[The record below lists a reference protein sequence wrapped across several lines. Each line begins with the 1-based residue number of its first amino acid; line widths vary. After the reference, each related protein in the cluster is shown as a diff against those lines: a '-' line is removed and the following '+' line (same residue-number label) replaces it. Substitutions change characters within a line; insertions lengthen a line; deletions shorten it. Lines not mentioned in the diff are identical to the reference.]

1 MPVFDPGMDPVCFV
15 EPEFSV
21 VVEQWIDISVLFDPL
36 HEGFRQFDFVCNL
49 ALAKFLLAAYDSP

>member
-1 MPVFDPGMDPVCFV
+1 MDPVCFV